1 MIKVEVM
8 KFAERTLSGQAGD
21 YIYESD
27 TNSLILTKQEYND
40 LKQPEELDVHIYKR
54 KTND

>member
-8 KFAERTLSGQAGD
+8 KLNVKNDGGI
-21 YIYESD
+21 YYESPD
-27 TNSLILTKQEYND
+27 GYSRLLLTPEEYND

-54 KTND
+54 KLK